1 MTIVSNTFTI
11 NIINDAKSVN
21 DAPESIIDDSRVT
34 PQILAYFNK
43 AKTTKFRLQ
52 VSML

>member
-1 MTIVSNTFTI
+1 MTSYNCKYTR
-11 NIINDAKSVN
+11 SVN
-21 DAPESIIDDSRVT
+21 DASESTIDDSRVT
-34 PQILAYFNK
+34 PQILAYFNN